1 VAINLLPVVHKAM
14 INKEKLFSFADVPM
28 LAQRLLL
35 SLQQLFFKASSE
47 RAEQQKQD
55 EVQASGRNSL
65 VGLRRIRCKRP

>member
-1 VAINLLPVVHKAM
+1 VAINLLPVVHKSM
-14 INKEKLFSFADVPM
+14 INKENLFSFADVPM

>member
-1 VAINLLPVVHKAM
+1 VAKNRPPVDRK
-14 INKEKLFSFADVPM
+14 ILIIKGYLFHFFNIQM